1 MASIGDVT
9 RPAFAYDSATDTWVP
24 VGIGPHTHTASTVG
38 AVATSSFAAKGDL
51 LVGTGAGTLATQTV
65 GANGTVLT
73 ADSAEADGVKW
84 ATPAAGGGMT
94 LLSTTAITAVDTL
107 SITGIDQTYNQLVI
121 VMANAAMVAVNNNAA
136 LQFNSVTSSGN
147 YTWGAYELIHGSQS
161 GNANTSE
168 IRWLQGATTTTNVN
182 NIVSV
187 ITIPRYTDTTPNK
200 LIAINTTYI
209 GGDASA
215 RKALTVVGSFRAT
228 SAISSIQF
236 LSAGGQNFTAQGNI
250 YIYGV
255 K

>member
-1 MASIGDVT
+1 
-9 RPAFAYDSATDTWVP
+9 
-24 VGIGPHTHTASTVG
+24 
-38 AVATSSFAAKGDL
+38 
-51 LVGTGAGTLATQTV
+51 
-65 GANGTVLT
+65 
-73 ADSAEADGVKW
+73 
-84 ATPAAGGGMT
+84 
-94 LLSTTAITAVDTL
+94 
-107 SITGIDQTYNQLVI
+107 
-121 VMANAAMVAVNNNAA
+121 MANAAMVAVDNNAA
-136 LQFNSVTSSGN
+136 LQFNTVTSSGN
-147 YTWGAYELIHGSQS
+147 YTWGALELINNTSS

-200 LIAINTTYI
+200 LVAINTTYI
-209 GGDASA
+209 GGTASG